1 MRNSFYAS
9 AEQEINERIVM
20 TTGLGMKES
29 APFGLIVTSPNV
41 KAGDRDVP
49 TPGSQLKIVPTH
61 RKTEAR

>member
-1 MRNSFYAS
+1 
-9 AEQEINERIVM
+9 M

-41 KAGDRDVP
+41 KAGDRDVA
-49 TPGSQLKIVPTH
+49 TPGMQLKIVPTH